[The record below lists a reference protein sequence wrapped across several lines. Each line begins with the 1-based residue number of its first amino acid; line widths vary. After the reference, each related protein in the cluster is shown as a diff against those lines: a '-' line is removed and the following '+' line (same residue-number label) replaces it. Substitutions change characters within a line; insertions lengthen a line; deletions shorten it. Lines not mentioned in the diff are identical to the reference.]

1 MLRLPALQLSGA
13 PQPNCHHL
21 FAEMPCCVGNVL
33 ANEIDLKRVHMS
45 DLKEVARLAGVSR
58 ATAARA
64 FASPDVVRPATRDQV
79 FAAAR
84 ELGFRPNR
92 LGRQLRLQTTNLIG
106 VIVPNLL
113 NPVFAEQFQA
123 MERAAR
129 VKGYNLLLATTDYS
143 SERESA
149 VVEELLRQ
157 RVDGLVLTVTDA
169 ESNRVL
175 QSLAS
180 EDTPF
185 VLAYHQPTNPSFSAV
200 SVDNRAGMALATRY
214 LLDSGHHRIGMVA
227 GPALQ
232 SDRAR
237 LRYAGYCDAMVES
250 GLVSLPVIEM
260 PAHTQAHFSAIEPLL
275 LSETPPSA
283 LVCSNDL
290 LAISL
295 IAELRRNGWSVPGQ
309 LSVIGFDGIALGAQM
324 HPTLCSVVQPIAEL
338 AHTVIDQLLA
348 QIAGAAPVSH
358 CLPCHIRHGESTQ
371 PYEEL
376 LHDALQ

>member
-1 MLRLPALQLSGA
+1 MT
-13 PQPNCHHL
+13 
-21 FAEMPCCVGNVL
+21 
-33 ANEIDLKRVHMS
+33 

-58 ATAARA
+58 ATAART
-64 FASPDVVRPATRDQV
+64 FASPEVVRPATREQV

-106 VIVPNLL
+106 VVVPNLL

-123 MERAAR
+123 MEQAAR
-129 VKGYNLLLATTDYS
+129 LRGYNLLLATTDYD

-169 ESNRVL
+169 QSNRVL
-175 QSLAS
+175 HSLAS

-185 VLAYHQPTNPSFSAV
+185 VLAYHQPGNPDYSAV

-214 LLDSGHHRIGMVA
+214 LLDAGHTRIGMVA

-237 LRYAGYCDAMVES
+237 LRYAGYCDAMAER
-250 GLVSLPVIEM
+250 GLGSLPVIEM
-260 PAHTQAHFSAIEPLL
+260 PVHTQADFAALEPF
-275 LSETPPSA
+275 LSGPQAPSA

-295 IAELRRNGWSVPGQ
+295 IAELRRHGWHVPQQ
-309 LSVIGFDGIALGAQM
+309 LSVVGFDGIALGTQM
-324 HPTLCSVVQPIAEL
+324 HPTLCTVVQPIATL
-338 AHTVIDQLLA
+338 ASTVIEQLLA

-358 CLPCHIRHGESTQ
+358 CLPCHVRPGESTQ
-371 PYEEL
+371 PFKESL
-376 LHDALQ
+376 DDPLH

>member
-1 MLRLPALQLSGA
+1 
-13 PQPNCHHL
+13 
-21 FAEMPCCVGNVL
+21 MP
-33 ANEIDLKRVHMS
+33 DLKA
-45 DLKEVARLAGVSR
+45 VAQLAGVSR

-64 FASPDVVRPATRDQV
+64 FANPEVVRPATRDQV

-84 ELGFRPNR
+84 KLGFRPNR
-92 LGRQLRLQTTNLIG
+92 LGRQLRLQSTNLIG
-106 VIVPNLL
+106 VVVPNLL

-129 VKGYNLLLATTDYS
+129 ARGYNLLLATTDYA
-143 SERESA
+143 SERESQ

-169 ESNRVL
+169 ERSQVL
-175 QSLAS
+175 QDLTR

-185 VLAYHQPTNPSFSAV
+185 VLAYHQTGNALYSAV

-214 LLDSGHHRIGMVA
+214 LLAAGHRRIAMVA
-227 GPALQ
+227 GPAMQ

-237 LRYAGYCDAMVES
+237 LRYAGYCDAMRES
-250 GLVSLPVIEM
+250 GLPARPIIEM
-260 PAHTQAHFSAIEPLL
+260 PDHTRAEFAALRSS
-275 LSETPPSA
+275 LSSPDAPTA

-295 IAELRRNGWSVPGQ
+295 IAQLRRHGHKVPEQ
-309 LSVIGFDGIALGAQM
+309 LSVIGFDGIALGEQM

-338 AHTVIDQLLA
+338 ARTVIEQLLA
-348 QIAGAAPVSH
+348 RIAGGPPASH
-358 CLPCHIRHGESTQ
+358 CLACHIRPGESIQALTPPEMSGIPQ
-371 PYEEL
+371 EK
-376 LHDALQ
+376 LHAQRQ

>member
-1 MLRLPALQLSGA
+1 MT
-13 PQPNCHHL
+13 
-21 FAEMPCCVGNVL
+21 
-33 ANEIDLKRVHMS
+33 

-58 ATAARA
+58 ATAART
-64 FASPDVVRPATRDQV
+64 FASPEVVRPATREQV

-106 VIVPNLL
+106 VVVPNLL

-123 MERAAR
+123 MEQAAR
-129 VKGYNLLLATTDYS
+129 LRGYNLLLATTDYD
-143 SERESA
+143 SERESV

-185 VLAYHQPTNPSFSAV
+185 VLAYHQPGNPDYSAV

-214 LLDSGHHRIGMVA
+214 LLDAGHRRIGMVA

-237 LRYAGYCDAMVES
+237 LRYAGYCEAMAAH
-250 GLVSLPVIEM
+250 GQDSLPVIEM
-260 PAHTQAHFSAIEPLL
+260 PAHTQADFAALEPY
-275 LSETPPSA
+275 LSGPQAPSA

-295 IAELRRNGWSVPGQ
+295 IAELRRHGWSVPGQ
-309 LSVIGFDGIALGAQM
+309 LSVIGFDGIALGTQM
-324 HPTLCSVVQPIAEL
+324 HPTLCTVVQPIATL
-338 AHTVIDQLLA
+338 ASTVIEQLLA
-348 QIAGAAPVSH
+348 QIAGADPVSH
-358 CLPCHIRHGESTQ
+358 CLPCHVRPGESTQ
-371 PYEEL
+371 PYEESL
-376 LHDALQ
+376 DDPLH

>member
-1 MLRLPALQLSGA
+1 
-13 PQPNCHHL
+13 
-21 FAEMPCCVGNVL
+21 
-33 ANEIDLKRVHMS
+33 MS
-45 DLKEVARLAGVSR
+45 DLKDVARVAGVSR
-58 ATAARA
+58 ATAARC
-64 FASPDVVRPATRDQV
+64 FASPDVVRPATREQV

-106 VIVPNLL
+106 VVVPSLL

-129 VKGYNLLLATTDYS
+129 LRGYNLLLATTDYS

-185 VLAYHQPTNPSFSAV
+185 VLAYHQPGNPGYSAV

-214 LLDSGHHRIGMVA
+214 LLEAGHRRIGMVA

-237 LRYAGYCDAMVES
+237 LRYAGYCDALDEYGVDA
-250 GLVSLPVIEM
+250 LPIIEM
-260 PAHTQAHFSAIEPLL
+260 PTHTQADFAAIEPLL
-275 LSETPPSA
+275 RGAQAPTA

-295 IAELRRNGWSVPGQ
+295 IAELRRNGWGVPQ
-309 LSVIGFDGIALGAQM
+309 KLSVIGFDGIAIGTQM

-338 AHTVIDQLLA
+338 ATTVIEQLLA
-348 QIAGAAPVSH
+348 QIAGAAPTSH
-358 CLPCHIRHGESTQ
+358 CLPCHIRPGESIQT
-371 PYEEL
+371 YEEMH
-376 LHDALQ
+376 HDPLQ

>member
-1 MLRLPALQLSGA
+1 
-13 PQPNCHHL
+13 
-21 FAEMPCCVGNVL
+21 MP
-33 ANEIDLKRVHMS
+33 DLKA
-45 DLKEVARLAGVSR
+45 VAQLAGVSR

-64 FASPDVVRPATRDQV
+64 FASPDLVRPATRDQI

-92 LGRQLRLQTTNLIG
+92 LGRQLRLQSTNLIG
-106 VIVPNLL
+106 VVVPNLL

-123 MERAAR
+123 MEHAAR
-129 VKGYNLLLATTDYS
+129 ARGYNLLLATTDYA
-143 SERESA
+143 SERESQ

-169 ESNRVL
+169 ERNQVL
-175 QSLAS
+175 HNLTR

-185 VLAYHQPTNPSFSAV
+185 VLAYHQTENPNYSAV

-214 LLDSGHHRIGMVA
+214 LLAAGHRRVAMVA
-227 GPALQ
+227 GPAMQ

-237 LRYAGYCDAMVES
+237 LRYAGYCDAMREQES
-250 GLVSLPVIEM
+250 RIYPVIEM
-260 PAHTQAHFSAIEPLL
+260 PDHTRADFAALELL
-275 LSETPPSA
+275 LGGPDAPTA

-295 IAELRRNGWSVPGQ
+295 IAELRRHGCSVPERV
-309 LSVIGFDGIALGAQM
+309 SVIGFDGIALGTQM

-338 AHTVIDQLLA
+338 ARTVIDQLLA
-348 QIAGAAPVSH
+348 QIAGAPPVSH
-358 CLPCHIRHGESTQ
+358 CLPCHIRPGESARLK
-371 PYEEL
+371 PISPELSGPIEET
-376 LHDALQ
+376 LHAQLQ

>member
-1 MLRLPALQLSGA
+1 MT
-13 PQPNCHHL
+13 
-21 FAEMPCCVGNVL
+21 
-33 ANEIDLKRVHMS
+33 

-64 FASPDVVRPATRDQV
+64 FATPDVVRPATRDQV

-106 VIVPNLL
+106 VVVPNLL

-123 MERAAR
+123 MERVAR
-129 VKGYNLLLATTDYS
+129 SRGYNLLLATTDYA
-143 SERESA
+143 SERESE

-169 ESNRVL
+169 ERNLVL

-185 VLAYHQPTNPSFSAV
+185 VLAYHQTDNPDYSAV

-214 LLDSGHHRIGMVA
+214 LLDAGHRRVGMVA
-227 GPALQ
+227 GPAMQ

-237 LRYAGYCDAMVES
+237 LRYAGYCDAMTER
-250 GLVSLPVIEM
+250 GLDVLPVIEM
-260 PAHTQAHFSAIEPLL
+260 PAHTRADFAALMPLL
-275 LSETPPSA
+275 HGPQAPTA

-295 IAELRRNGWSVPGQ
+295 IAELRRNGLGVPERF
-309 LSVIGFDGIALGAQM
+309 SVIGFDGIALGTQM
-324 HPTLCSVVQPIAEL
+324 HPTLCSVVQPIAAL
-338 AHTVIDQLLA
+338 AQIVIDQLLA
-348 QIAGAAPVSH
+348 QICGAAPVSH
-358 CLPCHIRHGESTQ
+358 CLPCHIRPGESTQ
-371 PYEEL
+371 PHEEM
-376 LHDALQ
+376 LHVESQ

>member
-1 MLRLPALQLSGA
+1 MT
-13 PQPNCHHL
+13 
-21 FAEMPCCVGNVL
+21 
-33 ANEIDLKRVHMS
+33 
-45 DLKEVARLAGVSR
+45 DLKEVAQLAGVSR

-64 FASPDVVRPATRDQV
+64 FATPDVVRPGTRERV
-79 FAAAR
+79 LAAAR

-92 LGRQLRLQTTNLIG
+92 LGRQFRLQTTNLIG
-106 VIVPNLL
+106 VVVPNLL

-123 MERAAR
+123 MELAAR
-129 VKGYNLLLATTDYS
+129 ARGYNLLLATTDYA

-169 ESNRVL
+169 EHNRVL
-175 QSLAS
+175 QGLVS

-185 VLAYHQPTNPSFSAV
+185 VLAYHQTSNPDYCAV

-214 LLDSGHHRIGMVA
+214 LIDAGHRRIAMVA
-227 GPALQ
+227 GPAMQ

-237 LRYAGYCDAMVES
+237 LRYDGYCDAMAEY
-250 GLVSLPVIEM
+250 GLEVRPVIEM
-260 PAHTQAHFSAIEPLL
+260 PAHTRANFTALEPLL
-275 LSETPPSA
+275 RGPNAPSA

-295 IAELRRNGWSVPGQ
+295 IAELRRNGWGVPER

-338 AHTVIDQLLA
+338 ATTVIDQLLA
-348 QIAGAAPVSH
+348 RIAGAAAVSH
-358 CLPCHIRHGESTQ
+358 CLPCHIRPGESAQ
-371 PYEEL
+371 PYQETHHAEL
-376 LHDALQ
+376 Q

>member
-1 MLRLPALQLSGA
+1 
-13 PQPNCHHL
+13 
-21 FAEMPCCVGNVL
+21 
-33 ANEIDLKRVHMS
+33 MS
-45 DLKEVARLAGVSR
+45 DLKAVAQLAGVSR

-92 LGRQLRLQTTNLIG
+92 LGRQLRLQSTNLIG
-106 VIVPNLL
+106 VVVPNLL

-129 VKGYNLLLATTDYS
+129 ARGYNLLLATTDYS
-143 SERESA
+143 SERESE

-169 ESNRVL
+169 ERNHVL
-175 QSLAS
+175 QSLTR

-185 VLAYHQPTNPSFSAV
+185 VLAYHQTGNAQYSAV
-200 SVDNRAGMALATRY
+200 SVDNRAGMALATRF
-214 LLDSGHHRIGMVA
+214 LLAAGHRRIAMVA
-227 GPALQ
+227 GPAMQ

-237 LRYAGYCDAMVES
+237 LRYAGYCDAMRES
-250 GLVSLPVIEM
+250 GARVRPVIEM
-260 PAHTQAHFSAIEPLL
+260 PDHTCAAYAALQPALDGPDAP
-275 LSETPPSA
+275 TA

-295 IAELRRNGWSVPGQ
+295 IAELRRHGCKVPEQ
-309 LSVIGFDGIALGAQM
+309 LSVIGFDGIALGTQM

-338 AHTVIDQLLA
+338 ARTVIEQLVA
-348 QIAGAAPVSH
+348 QIAGAPPASH
-358 CLPCHIRHGESTQ
+358 CLPCHIRPGESTQ
-371 PYEEL
+371 AVIPQPERSGPPQET
-376 LHDALQ
+376 LHAQLQ

>member
-1 MLRLPALQLSGA
+1 
-13 PQPNCHHL
+13 
-21 FAEMPCCVGNVL
+21 
-33 ANEIDLKRVHMS
+33 MS
-45 DLKEVARLAGVSR
+45 DLKQVAQLAGVSR

-64 FASPDVVRPATRDQV
+64 FATPDVVRPATRDQV

-106 VIVPNLL
+106 VVVPNLL

-129 VKGYNLLLATTDYS
+129 ARGYNLLLVTTDYA

-169 ESNRVL
+169 ERNHVL
-175 QSLAS
+175 QGLAG

-185 VLAYHQPTNPSFSAV
+185 VLAYHQAGNSEYSAV

-214 LLDSGHHRIGMVA
+214 LLDAGHRRIAMVA
-227 GPALQ
+227 GPAMQ

-237 LRYAGYCDAMVES
+237 LRYAGYGDAMGER
-250 GLVSLPVIEM
+250 GLAAWPVIEM
-260 PAHTQAHFSAIEPLL
+260 PDHTRADFSALEPLL
-275 LSETPPSA
+275 HGPEAPTA

-295 IAELRRNGWSVPGQ
+295 IAELRRHGCPVPER
-309 LSVIGFDGIALGAQM
+309 LSVIGFDGIALGTQM

-338 AHTVIDQLLA
+338 AQVVIDQLLA
-348 QIAGAAPVSH
+348 QIAGAQPVSH
-358 CLPCHIRHGESTQ
+358 CLPCHIRPGESTRTLATPIHQ
-371 PYEEL
+371 ET
-376 LHDALQ
+376 LHAQLQ

>member
-1 MLRLPALQLSGA
+1 MT
-13 PQPNCHHL
+13 
-21 FAEMPCCVGNVL
+21 
-33 ANEIDLKRVHMS
+33 DLKA
-45 DLKEVARLAGVSR
+45 VAHLAGVSR

-64 FASPDVVRPATRDQV
+64 FATPDLVRPATRDQV
-79 FAAAR
+79 FTAAR

-106 VIVPNLL
+106 VVVPNLL
-113 NPVFAEQFQA
+113 NPVFAEQLQA

-129 VKGYNLLLATTDYS
+129 TRGYNLLLATTDYA

-169 ESNRVL
+169 EHNRVL
-175 QSLAS
+175 QSLVR

-185 VLAYHQPTNPSFSAV
+185 VLAYHQTSNPEYSAV
-200 SVDNRAGMALATRY
+200 SVDNRAGMALAVRY
-214 LLDSGHHRIGMVA
+214 LLDAGHRRIAMVA
-227 GPALQ
+227 GPAMQ

-237 LRYAGYCDAMVES
+237 LRYAGYCDAMSER
-250 GLVSLPVIEM
+250 GLNALPVIEM
-260 PAHTQAHFSAIEPLL
+260 PAHTGADFAALA
-275 LSETPPSA
+275 PSLHGPDAPTA

-295 IAELRRNGWSVPGQ
+295 IAELRRHDWSVPER
-309 LSVIGFDGIALGAQM
+309 LSVIGFDGIALGTQM

-338 AHTVIDQLLA
+338 ACTVIDQLLA
-348 QIAGAAPVSH
+348 RIAGATPISH
-358 CLPCHIRHGESTQ
+358 CLPCHIRPGESTQ
-371 PYEEL
+371 PYQEM
-376 LHDALQ
+376 LHAQPQ